1 VVGLGM
7 VSKQYFV
14 VFPVLYLLPIL
25 RRRTL
30 LTGLAVAVAVCLPFI
45 AWGPSAFVDHVFG
58 NLANAPD
65 PDRLTIWAM
74 LAHAGLPSGRAVS
87 GTLVIAGSA
96 IALALAWA
104 GRGSL
109 STSLMACGLGLFAFT
124 LGASFAGYNYYVYG
138 LVFVTWGLMI
148 PAAPSRLVKSD

>member
-1 VVGLGM
+1 
-7 VSKQYFV
+7 
-14 VFPVLYLLPIL
+14 
-25 RRRTL
+25 
-30 LTGLAVAVAVCLPFI
+30 
-45 AWGPSAFVDHVFG
+45 
-58 NLANAPD
+58 
-65 PDRLTIWAM
+65 M